1 MVSKLIISP
10 TYILSIFWVP
20 LLITQII
27 LVLFMGQINEDGL
40 IWLIYLGWFIWV
52 LSIIFGWLP
61 IYTLRKKGNVPKGKS
76 YVHTTKLVKTG
87 LYAVVRHPQYTAGM
101 LFSLALILISQDLWV
116 IIIGIKIIL
125 LLYVDIYLTDRQEI
139 KKFGQEYKEYMVEV
153 PRVNFILGIIRFF
166 KKEGEENED

>member
-1 MVSKLIISP
+1 MINFP

-27 LVLFMGQINEDGL
+27 LVLFMGKISEAGI
-40 IWLIYLGWFIWV
+40 IWLMYLGWFIWV

-61 IYTLRKKGNVPKGKS
+61 IYILRKKGNVTKGKS

-87 LYAVVRHPQYTAGM
+87 LYSVVRHPQYTAGM

-116 IIIGIKIIL
+116 IIIGFKIIL
-125 LLYVDIYLTDRQEI
+125 LLYIDIYLTDRWEL
-139 KKFGQEYKEYMVEV
+139 KKFGQEYKEYMDEV
-153 PRVNFILGIIRFF
+153 PRVNFILGIIRLF
-166 KKEGEENED
+166 KKEGEENEN